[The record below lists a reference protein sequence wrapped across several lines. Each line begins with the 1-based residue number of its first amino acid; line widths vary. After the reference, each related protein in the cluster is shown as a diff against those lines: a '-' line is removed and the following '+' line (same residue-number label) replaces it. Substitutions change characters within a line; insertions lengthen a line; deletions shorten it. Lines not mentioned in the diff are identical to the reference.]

1 MFWEGTK
8 MKKLAVVAIGGNAVN
23 RPGEK
28 PTAEN
33 MLSAIAEAMGYLVDM
48 LDEYDIV
55 ITHGNGPQVGNIL
68 IQQEMAKEVIPP
80 FPIDVN
86 DAQTQGSLGYMIVQ
100 ALRNRL
106 AERGLNREVAAV
118 ITQIV
123 VDKNDEAFKK
133 PSKPV
138 GPFYTEEEAR
148 KLMMEKGWI
157 MKEDAGRGWRRVVPS
172 PKPLDIVEKE
182 IIQMLLKNDVIVVA
196 AGGGGI
202 PVVRENGVL
211 KGVEAVIDKDRA
223 SALLAIEINADEL
236 IILTGVEK
244 VALNY
249 GKPNQAFL
257 DKLTV
262 EEATKYLKE
271 GHFPAGSM
279 GPKIEA
285 AIDFVSATSRTCL
298 ITDMKKLKEALSGK
312 TGTRVVRE

>member
-1 MFWEGTK
+1 LFWEGMK

-33 MLSAIAEAMGYLVDM
+33 MLSAIEEAMGYLVDM

-106 AERGLNREVAAV
+106 AERGLNREVAAL

-202 PVVRENGVL
+202 PVVRENGKL
-211 KGVEAVIDKDRA
+211 KGIEAVIDKDRA

-249 GKPNQAFL
+249 GKPNQTFVDTLIVDDAM
-257 DKLTV
+257 
-262 EEATKYLKE
+262 KYLKE

-285 AIDFVSATSRTCL
+285 AIDFVSATNKTCL

-312 TGTRVVRE
+312 TGTRIVRE

>member
-1 MFWEGTK
+1 

-33 MLSAIAEAMGYLVDM
+33 MLSAIEEAMGYLVDM

-106 AERGLNREVAAV
+106 AERGLNREVAAL

-148 KLMMEKGWI
+148 RLMMEKGWI

-202 PVVRENGVL
+202 PVVRENGKL
-211 KGVEAVIDKDRA
+211 KGIEAVIDKDRA

-249 GKPNQAFL
+249 GKPNQTFVDTLIVDDAM
-257 DKLTV
+257 
-262 EEATKYLKE
+262 KYLKE

-285 AIDFVSATSRTCL
+285 AIDFVSATNKTCL
-298 ITDMKKLKEALSGK
+298 ITDMRKLKEALSGK
-312 TGTRVVRE
+312 TGTRIVRE

>member
-23 RPGEK
+23 RPGER

-33 MLSAIAEAMGYLVDM
+33 MLSAIKEAMGYLVDM

-106 AERGLNREVAAV
+106 AERGLNREVAAL

-182 IIQMLLKNDVIVVA
+182 VVRMLLKNGVIIVA

-249 GKPNQAFL
+249 GKPNQTFV

-262 EEATKYLKE
+262 EEALKYLKE

-285 AIDFVSATSRTCL
+285 AIDFVTATNRTCL
-298 ITDMKKLKEALSGK
+298 ITDMKKLKEALSGE
-312 TGTRVVRE
+312 TGTRIVRE

>member
-1 MFWEGTK
+1 MFWEGMK

-106 AERGLNREVAAV
+106 AERGLNREVAAL

-202 PVVRENGVL
+202 PVVRENGKL
-211 KGVEAVIDKDRA
+211 KGIEAVIDKDRA

-249 GKPNQAFL
+249 GKPNQTFVDTLIVDDAM
-257 DKLTV
+257 
-262 EEATKYLKE
+262 KYLKE

-285 AIDFVSATSRTCL
+285 AIDFVSATNKTCL
-298 ITDMKKLKEALSGK
+298 ITDMRKLKEALSGK
-312 TGTRVVRE
+312 TGTRIVRE

>member
-1 MFWEGTK
+1 MFWEGMK

-33 MLSAIAEAMGYLVDM
+33 MLSAIEEAMGYLVDM

-106 AERGLNREVAAV
+106 AERGLNREVAAL

-148 KLMMEKGWI
+148 RLMMEKGWI

-182 IIQMLLKNDVIVVA
+182 IIQMLLRNDVIVVA

-202 PVVRENGVL
+202 PVVRENGKL
-211 KGVEAVIDKDRA
+211 KGIEAVIDKDRA

-249 GKPNQAFL
+249 GKPNQTFVDTLIVDDAM
-257 DKLTV
+257 
-262 EEATKYLKE
+262 KYLKE

-285 AIDFVSATSRTCL
+285 AIDFVSATNKTCL
-298 ITDMKKLKEALSGK
+298 ITDMRKLKEALSGK
-312 TGTRVVRE
+312 TGTRIVRE

>member
-1 MFWEGTK
+1 LFWEGMK

-33 MLSAIAEAMGYLVDM
+33 MLSAIEEAMGYLVDM

-106 AERGLNREVAAV
+106 AERGLNREVAAL

-148 KLMMEKGWI
+148 RLMMEKGWI

-202 PVVRENGVL
+202 PVVRENGKL
-211 KGVEAVIDKDRA
+211 KGIEAVIDKDRA

-249 GKPNQAFL
+249 GKPNQTFVDTLIVDDAM
-257 DKLTV
+257 
-262 EEATKYLKE
+262 KYLKE

-285 AIDFVSATSRTCL
+285 AIDFVSATNKTCL
-298 ITDMKKLKEALSGK
+298 ITDMRKLKEALSGK
-312 TGTRVVRE
+312 TGTRIVRE

>member
-1 MFWEGTK
+1 MFWEGMK

-23 RPGEK
+23 RPGER

-33 MLSAIAEAMGYLVDM
+33 MLSAIKEAMGYLVDM

-106 AERGLNREVAAV
+106 AERGLNREVAAL

-182 IIQMLLKNDVIVVA
+182 VVRMLLKNGVIVVA

-249 GKPNQAFL
+249 GKPNQTFV

-262 EEATKYLKE
+262 EEALKYLKE

-285 AIDFVSATSRTCL
+285 AIDFVTATSRTCL
-298 ITDMKKLKEALSGK
+298 ITDMKKLKEALSGE
-312 TGTRVVRE
+312 TGTRIVRE

>member
-1 MFWEGTK
+1 MK

-33 MLSAIAEAMGYLVDM
+33 MLSAIEEAMGYLVDM

-106 AERGLNREVAAV
+106 AERGLNREVAAL

-182 IIQMLLKNDVIVVA
+182 IIQMLLRNDVIVVA

-202 PVVRENGVL
+202 PVVRENGKL
-211 KGVEAVIDKDRA
+211 KGIEAVIDKDRA

-249 GKPNQAFL
+249 GKPNQTFVDTLIVDDAM
-257 DKLTV
+257 
-262 EEATKYLKE
+262 KYLKE

-285 AIDFVSATSRTCL
+285 AIDFVSATNKTCL
-298 ITDMKKLKEALSGK
+298 ITDMRKLREALSGK
-312 TGTRVVRE
+312 TGTRIVRE

>member
-1 MFWEGTK
+1 MK

-33 MLSAIAEAMGYLVDM
+33 MLSAIEEAMGYLVDM
-48 LDEYDIV
+48 LDKYDIV

-106 AERGLNREVAAV
+106 AERGLNREVAAL

-202 PVVRENGVL
+202 PVVRENGKL
-211 KGVEAVIDKDRA
+211 KGIEAVIDKDRA

-249 GKPNQAFL
+249 GKPNQTFVDTLIVDDAM
-257 DKLTV
+257 
-262 EEATKYLKE
+262 KYLKE

-285 AIDFVSATSRTCL
+285 AIDFVSATNKTCL
-298 ITDMKKLKEALSGK
+298 ITDMRKLKEALSGK
-312 TGTRVVRE
+312 TGTRIVRE

>member
-1 MFWEGTK
+1 LFWEGMK

-33 MLSAIAEAMGYLVDM
+33 MLSAIEEAMGYLVDM

-100 ALRNRL
+100 ALRNQL
-106 AERGLNREVAAV
+106 AERGLNREVAAL

-157 MKEDAGRGWRRVVPS
+157 MKEDSGRGWRRVVPS

-182 IIQMLLKNDVIVVA
+182 IIQMLLRNDVIVVA

-202 PVVRENGVL
+202 PVVRENGKL
-211 KGVEAVIDKDRA
+211 KGIEAVIDKDRA

-249 GKPNQAFL
+249 GKPNQTFVDTLIVDDAM
-257 DKLTV
+257 
-262 EEATKYLKE
+262 KYLKE

-285 AIDFVSATSRTCL
+285 AIDFVSATNKTCL
-298 ITDMKKLKEALSGK
+298 ITDMRKLKEALSGK
-312 TGTRVVRE
+312 TGTRIVRE